1 MFLLKLFGKAALA
14 LALLGAAAGIIAA
27 SGCGSYIPHEP
38 GTDNPGDTPGIEEPD
53 DTPGENPGTE
63 EPDTPGTE
71 EPEEPDN
78 PGTEEPETTSYVN
91 TSLYVGDYSVSS
103 ASSMLNLLTYTGELN
118 NVHIQFDYSTEYEPF
133 EGITDRAYLSIGTGG
148 KAILEAGKTYTL
160 TVTNNGGYF
169 WENNFGL
176 TAIELASW
184 GDWNAA
190 EVYDFMPGTVTFTP
204 DTDIWLLEVQ
214 LLPYPISAAGKV
226 DFYLSLTTT

>member
-27 SGCGSYIPHEP
+27 SGCGSYVPHEP

-63 EPDTPGTE
+63 EP
-71 EPEEPDN
+71 EEPDN
-78 PGTEEPETTSYVN
+78 PGTEEPETTSYVS
-91 TSLYVGDYSVSS
+91 TSLYVSDYSVSS
-103 ASSMLNLLTYTGELN
+103 GNSMLNLLTYTGELN
-118 NVHIQFDYSTEYEPF
+118 NVHIQFDYSTEYDPLG
-133 EGITDRAYLSIGTGG
+133 GITDRAYLSIGTGG

-184 GDWNAA
+184 GGWNAA
-190 EVYDFMPGTVTFTP
+190 GVYDFMPGTVTFTP

-214 LLPYPISAAGKV
+214 LLPYPVSAAGTV
-226 DFYLSLTTT
+226 DFYLSLSTT

>member
-1 MFLLKLFGKAALA
+1 MFLLKLFGKAAIA
-14 LALLGAAAGIIAA
+14 LALLGAATGIIAA

-38 GTDNPGDTPGIEEPD
+38 GTDTPGDTPGIEEPD

-63 EPDTPGTE
+63 EP
-71 EPEEPDN
+71 EEPDN
-78 PGTEEPETTSYVN
+78 PGTEEPETTSYVS

-103 ASSMLNLLTYTGELN
+103 GNSMLNLLTYTGELN
-118 NVHIQFDYSTEYEPF
+118 NVHIQFDYSTEYDPLG
-133 EGITDRAYLSIGTGG
+133 GITDRAYLSIGTGG

-214 LLPYPISAAGKV
+214 LLPYPISAAGTV

>member
-38 GTDNPGDTPGIEEPD
+38 GTDTPGDTPGIEQ
-53 DTPGENPGTE
+53 PGENPGT
-63 EPDTPGTE
+63 
-71 EPEEPDN
+71 EEPDN
-78 PGTEEPETTSYVN
+78 PGTEEPETTSYVS

-118 NVHIQFDYSTEYEPF
+118 NVHIQFNYSTEYEPF
-133 EGITDRAYLSIGTGG
+133 EGITDRAYLSIGTGS

-214 LLPYPISAAGKV
+214 LLPYPISAAGTV
-226 DFYLSLTTT
+226 DFFLPLTTTKTAATGV

>member
-14 LALLGAAAGIIAA
+14 LALLGAATGIIAA
-27 SGCGSYIPHEP
+27 SGCGSYVPHEP

-63 EPDTPGTE
+63 EP
-71 EPEEPDN
+71 EEPDN
-78 PGTEEPETTSYVN
+78 PGTEEPETTSYVS
-91 TSLYVGDYSVSS
+91 TSLYVSDYSVSS

-169 WENNFGL
+169 WEDNFGL

-190 EVYDFMPGTVTFTP
+190 GVYDFMPGTVTFSP

-214 LLPYPISAAGKV
+214 LLPYPVSAAGTV

>member
-27 SGCGSYIPHEP
+27 SGCGSYVPHEP

-63 EPDTPGTE
+63 EP
-71 EPEEPDN
+71 EEPDN
-78 PGTEEPETTSYVN
+78 PGTEEPETTSYVS
-91 TSLYVGDYSVSS
+91 TSLYVSDYSVSS
-103 ASSMLNLLTYTGELN
+103 GNSMLNLLTYTGELN
-118 NVHIQFDYSTEYEPF
+118 NVHIQFDYSTEYDPLG
-133 EGITDRAYLSIGTGG
+133 GITDRAYLSIGTGG

-169 WENNFGL
+169 WENNFGH

-214 LLPYPISAAGKV
+214 LLPYPVSAAGTV
-226 DFYLSLTTT
+226 DFYLSLSTT